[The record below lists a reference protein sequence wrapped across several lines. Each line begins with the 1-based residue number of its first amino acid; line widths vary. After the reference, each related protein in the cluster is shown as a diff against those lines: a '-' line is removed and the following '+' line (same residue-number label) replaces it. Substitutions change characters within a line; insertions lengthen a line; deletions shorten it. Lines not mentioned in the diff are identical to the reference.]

1 MGALFDILSSIGN
14 LIMSVVNF
22 VISTI
27 MDLLYIVQM
36 LTGIMS
42 NMPAYFGW
50 LPSAVVT
57 LLLSIISIAIIYKII
72 GRDG

>member
-1 MGALFDILSSIGN
+1 MKVVLDFFTGIGS
-14 LIMSVVNF
+14 LIVSLVNF

-27 MDLLYIVQM
+27 MDLWYIVQM
-36 LTGIMS
+36 LTGLMS

-50 LPSAVVT
+50 LPSAIVT